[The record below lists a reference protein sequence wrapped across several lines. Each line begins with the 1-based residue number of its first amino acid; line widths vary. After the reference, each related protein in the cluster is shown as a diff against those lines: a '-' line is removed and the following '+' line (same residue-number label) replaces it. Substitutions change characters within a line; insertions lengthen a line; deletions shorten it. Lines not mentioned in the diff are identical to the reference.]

1 MTKSRRLKP
10 AFQKAAMSLSK
21 AKAAVS
27 ISFIFQSPMYE
38 ITGEQGPGKD
48 KKKEQDKSRK
58 TQDKTKKAAEKAKE
72 AKENARQ

>member
-1 MTKSRRLKP
+1 
-10 AFQKAAMSLSK
+10 MSLSK

-38 ITGEQGPGKD
+38 ITGEQGPGKVE
-48 KKKEQDKSRK
+48 KKEKDKSRK
-58 TQDKTKKAAEKAKE
+58 TQDKTKKAEQKAKE